1 MISLEDITKYLPK
14 YLSGSAQEE
23 LFDELKRF
31 PDNIDQRLYTA
42 SLKEAPNIFQ
52 GDGIKDLLFVN
63 LPARE
68 INPAPGI
75 IISNTC
81 DIDPGHK
88 RLMPMRMAYAPIFN
102 LKKYKQALYK
112 DHVQTG
118 SRSEESLESHINEIT
133 KQRISHIFYLPKT
146 EGLENDSLVFFD
158 RLNNCPSDYLQGEQI
173 QNKRIFILSDYGYY
187 LFLFKLS
194 VHFTRIREGISR
206 SSCKENSVV
215 MEDYADYG
223 YLEENQG

>member
-1 MISLEDITKYLPK
+1 MISLEDIKRYLPK
-14 YLSGSAQEE
+14 YLSAAAQVE
-23 LFDELKRF
+23 LFDELKHF
-31 PDNIDQRLYTA
+31 PGNIDQRLYTT
-42 SLKEAPNIFQ
+42 SLKEASNIFQ
-52 GDGIKDLLFVN
+52 GDGIRDLLFVN
-63 LPARE
+63 LPAKE

-88 RLMPMRMAYAPIFN
+88 RLMPMRIVYAPIFN
-102 LKKYKQALYK
+102 LEKYKLALFK

-118 SRSEESLESHINEIT
+118 SRSGESIESHINEIT

-158 RLNNCPSDYLQGEQI
+158 RLNNCPSDFFQGEQV

-206 SSCKENSVV
+206 NSFKEDPVV
-215 MEDYADYG
+215 MEDYAEYG
-223 YLEENQG
+223 YY